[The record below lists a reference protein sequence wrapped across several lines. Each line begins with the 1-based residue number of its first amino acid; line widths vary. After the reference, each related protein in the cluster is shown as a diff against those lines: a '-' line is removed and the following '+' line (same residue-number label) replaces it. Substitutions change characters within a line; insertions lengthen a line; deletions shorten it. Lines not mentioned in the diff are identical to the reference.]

1 MAMSKSQIESK
12 WGVKVVLD
20 FKKGNSN
27 YYKIYTADGCPWENG
42 LRSMI
47 GVEAEC
53 RRYSSHILH
62 IKESVEKGGVDA

>member
-1 MAMSKSQIESK
+1 MAMSKSQIEER
-12 WGVKVVLD
+12 WGVRIVLD
-20 FKKGNSN
+20 FKKGNTN

-53 RRYSSHILH
+53 RKYTEQILEIKQRY
-62 IKESVEKGGVDA
+62 EGVSA